1 MSDLDSSTYLRKL
14 RGVADHAE
22 AHGLADTIQ
31 TVSIAVGITVFVERY
46 PAEASREVL
55 RQWARTLGATE
66 VERDGSYLVVR
77 GALADGQE
85 ARATAYIPHVHTVRV
100 SAPLDEIEAL

>member
-1 MSDLDSSTYLRKL
+1 MSTPVLTSLVLTSRVPI
-14 RGVADHAE
+14 RRSFAE
-22 AHGLADTIQ
+22 
-31 TVSIAVGITVFVERY
+31 S
-46 PAEASREVL
+46 SREVL

-85 ARATAYIPHVHTVRV
+85 ARATAYVPHVPTVRV

>member
-1 MSDLDSSTYLRKL
+1 MSDLDSATYLRKL

-22 AHGLADTIQ
+22 AHGLGDTVRTVGVAD
-31 TVSIAVGITVFVERY
+31 GITVFVERY
-46 PAEASREVL
+46 PAATLREVL
-55 RQWARTLGATE
+55 RQWARSLGATE

-85 ARATAYIPHVHTVRV
+85 ARATAYVPHVPTVRV